1 MVIKLISFGGI
12 VIDSNMWAAGTHQ
25 DARKFVLLVSARS
38 CIIWSTCSPDIL
50 PRHGDAFGSP
60 DLRTSTVTWNEYLV
74 VIFVSLS
81 PVVCLLFFLL
91 VFWVLLFVVCACS
104 PSSKRPR
111 RLSENSPTWC
121 KKPSLGCWLMAG
133 WLSHRSELAA
143 LDVLSLAVLQ
153 WQFEIGNLTKCYQ
166 MNLTLRRRC
175 YTLGLGYI
183 METKACALIQIA
195 VFARNNCTCS
205 LGRIPPLRKILQIWW
220 FVG

>member
-60 DLRTSTVTWNEYLV
+60 DLRTITVTWNEYLV

-133 WLSHRSELAA
+133 
-143 LDVLSLAVLQ
+143 LAVSQ
-153 WQFEIGNLTKCYQ
+153 IWIGRAWCAFTCCAAVTVWDWKFNEVLPNESYIEAS
-166 MNLTLRRRC
+166 LL
-175 YTLGLGYI
+175 YTWVRLYNGN
-183 METKACALIQIA
+183 K
-195 VFARNNCTCS
+195 S
-205 LGRIPPLRKILQIWW
+205 LCPYSNSCLRKKQLHL
-220 FVG
+220 